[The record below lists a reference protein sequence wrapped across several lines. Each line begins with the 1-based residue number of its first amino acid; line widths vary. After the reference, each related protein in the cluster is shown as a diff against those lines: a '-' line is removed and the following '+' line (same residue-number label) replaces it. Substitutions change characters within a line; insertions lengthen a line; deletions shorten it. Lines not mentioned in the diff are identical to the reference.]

1 MDLDN
6 DDGQSMNEMC
16 HATKVTETSKRHQH
30 EVILSPQLVIDD
42 LRSRLSKR
50 NALLDTIRKAY
61 HRDVIAIKEH
71 LIDLASRDI
80 LPDNH
85 DVHSFLCTV
94 PSIDVRPTLS
104 LFAPQECDL
113 ELHPC
118 HSCGGQLEIIH
129 RESSRMVQYKR
140 AIELLQ
146 KQDKEMRCQVVDA
159 RVDVKHAEALR
170 DEAIEHANAVRD
182 ILEDQILALK
192 YEVADRNA
200 LEEELRRTKEEKR
213 RLEDQIEVHRPLLE
227 ERKQLLVDIQDE
239 KRERENMTQK
249 FHAQVNASE
258 ALQSQNNT
266 LVQELNK
273 ENNESQ
279 RLRQQLASSEE
290 QYQNL
295 RHAYASLE
303 SDLAKSKEATSEA
316 ESCLQKA
323 EEAIYELEFDLE
335 QEKEQSQS
343 TISDLES
350 KCADISKTV
359 TELNERVR
367 LKSEEAAEYRRRI
380 DTTLEGAKR
389 RGSILSVPKSGNAAF
404 EKTDEL
410 IRDLDKYRL
419 KNATLSSLL
428 LSCIRSTYENC
439 LVQENM
445 LHENGSELQK
455 NKKMLNAAPPT
466 NEFAR
471 MILDSLDNAKESD
484 TIEWALS
491 LKNEMDQRHVLGNL
505 QNRLQMGQFS
515 LTKCFEKIHKSAAT
529 DMRKCQEKH
538 KKQIDE
544 KVNRIWELEKLLT
557 ETIKVNRR
565 YEEKMRIIRNKYEN
579 AEEALDQ
586 SRGVLRK
593 LRKDCQHN
601 RDISTKLFD
610 DFSKLRPVTE
620 RLLQELANKRLEI
633 ISLNTV
639 IGEKQDDIDGRD
651 EAIEH
656 LEKLLENITH
666 RYAENE
672 RLRIKVTHERAV
684 QAVIATKEICCVAD
698 FLPTPLRTV
707 TTNDDDSKSKASCDA
722 LLPGRIIQIK
732 DDENWPVMKYPS
744 RVNVK
749 PPSSLNFRRAI
760 DRL

>member
-1 MDLDN
+1 MNLDDN
-6 DDGQSMNEMC
+6 DGQSTNEMC
-16 HATKVTETSKRHQH
+16 HATTLPSKPKRPQH
-30 EVILSPQLVIDD
+30 EFIPSPQLVIDD
-42 LRSRLSKR
+42 LRSRLSRR

-61 HRDVIAIKEH
+61 HRDVIAVKEH

-80 LPDNH
+80 LPNNH
-85 DVHSFLCTV
+85 DAHSFLCTI
-94 PSIDVRPTLS
+94 PSIDIRPTLS

-118 HSCGGQLEIIH
+118 NSCGGQLEIIH

-146 KQDKEMRCQVVDA
+146 EQDREMRCQVVDA
-159 RVDVKHAEALR
+159 RVDAKHFEALR
-170 DEAIEHANAVRD
+170 DEAIENANAVRD
-182 ILEDQILALK
+182 ILQDQILALK

-200 LEEELRRTKEEKR
+200 LEEEIRRTKEEKR
-213 RLEDQIEVHRPLLE
+213 RLEEQIEVHRPLLK
-227 ERKQLLVDIQDE
+227 EREQLLVDIEDVR
-239 KRERENMTQK
+239 REREDMTQQ
-249 FHAQVNASE
+249 FHAQVKDNE
-258 ALQSQNNT
+258 VLQSENNT
-266 LVQELNK
+266 LIQKLN
-273 ENNESQ
+273 EERNESQ
-279 RLRQQLASSEE
+279 SLRQKLASSQE
-290 QYQNL
+290 QCQNL
-295 RHAYASLE
+295 RDAYSSLE

-335 QEKEQSQS
+335 QEKEQSES
-343 TISDLES
+343 TISELES
-350 KCADISKTV
+350 KCADLTKTV
-359 TELNERVR
+359 ANLNDKVR
-367 LKSEEAAEYRRRI
+367 QRTEEAAEYRRRI

-389 RGSILSVPKSGNAAF
+389 RGSILSVPKSGDAAF

-445 LHENGSELQK
+445 LRENRSELQK
-455 NKKMLNAAPPT
+455 NKKLLSAAPPT

-471 MILDSLDNAKESD
+471 MVLDSLNNALESD
-484 TIEWALS
+484 TIEWASS

-515 LTKCFEKIHKSAAT
+515 LTKCFDKIHKGAAT
-529 DMRKCQEKH
+529 DMRKCQDEH

-557 ETIKVNRR
+557 ESIKVNRR
-565 YEEKMRIIRNKYEN
+565 YEEKMRIMRDKYEN
-579 AEEALDQ
+579 AEEFLDQ
-586 SRGVLRK
+586 TRGVLRK
-593 LRKDCQHN
+593 LRKDCKHDK
-601 RDISTKLFD
+601 DISAKLFC
-610 DFSKLRPVTE
+610 DFNELRSVTE
-620 RLLQELANKRLEI
+620 RLLRELAAAKSEI

-639 IGEKQDDIDGRD
+639 IDEKQDDIDGRD
-651 EAIEH
+651 EAIQH

-672 RLRIKVTHERAV
+672 RLRIKVTHEMAI
-684 QAVIATKEICCVAD
+684 QAVVATKEMCCSAD

-707 TTNDDDSKSKASCDA
+707 TANDDDSKSKASCDA

-732 DDENWPVMKYPS
+732 DDENWPMMKYPS